1 MKREAGFTLIELM
14 VTVAVALI
22 AMLVAIPSYTQFVQE
37 NRMISQANSFVIAVN
52 LARSEA
58 IKRNVNTILCP
69 TANRTDCTAAGGWEQ
84 GWLLLADADASGGG
98 QSAGDVLLK
107 VFPPFAGSTTLRG
120 AGGTGYTSLIIY
132 TPSGSVTASGD
143 LVVCDDRGLGHAR
156 GIAISPTGRPQ
167 LMPNTSMTVPFVS
180 CAG

>member
-1 MKREAGFTLIELM
+1 MKRESGFTLIELM
-14 VTVAVALI
+14 IAVAVALI

-37 NRMISQANSFVIAVN
+37 NRMVSQANSFVIAVN

-58 IKRNVNTILCP
+58 IKRNINIILCP
-69 TANRTDCTAAGGWEQ
+69 TANRTDCTAVGGWEQ
-84 GWLLLADADASGGG
+84 GWLLLADTDSSGG

-107 VFPPFAGSTTLRG
+107 VFPPFAGSTTLKG
-120 AGGTGYTSLIIY
+120 AAGTGYTSLIIY

-156 GIAISPTGRPQ
+156 GIAISPTGRLQ
-167 LMPNTSMTVPFVS
+167 LMPNTSMTVPFLS